1 MGGDWKKVNIF
12 VMFFLVGVLS
22 GKTERNIN
30 IIFLFCQFRPH
41 ARMPIGPGVQRL
53 AHVMDALVF
62 EVKISF
68 WKNF

>member
-1 MGGDWKKVNIF
+1 MV
-12 VMFFLVGVLS
+12 FLVGALS

-30 IIFLFCQFRPH
+30 IILLFRQFRPH
-41 ARMPIGPGVQRL
+41 ACMPIGPGVQRL

-68 WKNF
+68 WNYFKKYIFYLNCT